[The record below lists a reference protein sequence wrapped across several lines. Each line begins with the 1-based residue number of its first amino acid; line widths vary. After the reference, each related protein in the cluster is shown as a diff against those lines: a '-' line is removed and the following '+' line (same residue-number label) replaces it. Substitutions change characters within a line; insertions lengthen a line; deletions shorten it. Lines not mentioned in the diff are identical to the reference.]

1 MQYFVISQ
9 DSCIFASQEKGKDM
23 NTITLDNATY
33 EEMSDFAKQNNV
45 SIAEMLKNNWHDFL
59 KFVKAKKEKKT
70 VSTFATEV
78 TLEDDKA
85 TTLEEFLRRFSGD
98 WENDKSTV
106 DVVAEYRSNNRFA
119 PQKNLMW

>member
-1 MQYFVISQ
+1 
-9 DSCIFASQEKGKDM
+9 M